1 MEDLGVPPLKET
13 PIYQCFPAAS
23 FPPGLRIVYGDLPLW
38 HPQSWKN
45 LEDSNE
51 AKRKWPAKALWLAQ
65 LSLQKFPM
73 KEGLRRCELTIEWV
87 ISLQALESKLVKHH
101 QNQHD
106 FHQLSGFFT
115 TQLAS
120 NHQREHNF
128 HLTTWNL
135 LKPNMTNELMSQDSA
150 TKIHMLPSSTDNF
163 WPSFEKGRIPYFN
176 THLFTHIIFNIFIM
190 YCKFMFQPCINY
202 AIVYIYIDNHW
213 QLFCKQ
219 TCLLLFCRGMPHF
232 TQVLPPPFGRSI
244 WGPAPWA
251 IGAHKFGVPSVAV
264 GFWSGLGFRGA
275 QASRFVCFLWFETS
289 LFFWIE
295 YSFYYLVWG
304 EEKE

>member
-1 MEDLGVPPLKET
+1 MIFTNYRD
-13 PIYQCFPAAS
+13 
-23 FPPGLRIVYGDLPLW
+23 
-38 HPQSWKN
+38 
-45 LEDSNE
+45 
-51 AKRKWPAKALWLAQ
+51 
-65 LSLQKFPM
+65 
-73 KEGLRRCELTIEWV
+73 
-87 ISLQALESKLVKHH
+87 
-101 QNQHD
+101 
-106 FHQLSGFFT
+106 FFT

-176 THLFTHIIFNIFIM
+176 THLFTHIIFNIFTM

-202 AIVYIYIDNHW
+202 VIVYIYIDNHW

-251 IGAHKFGVPSVAV
+251 IGAHKFGCLPLPLDFGA
-264 GFWSGLGFRGA
+264 GLGFEGPKPLVL
-275 QASRFVCFLWFETS
+275 FVFCGLKL
-289 LFFWIE
+289 LFFFGLNIHFTILFGGRKKNNQSNNQAMQ
-295 YSFYYLVWG
+295 YSRYTSWCRIFCGACRCIDCPW
-304 EEKE
+304 